1 MSTQSRIAAEAQ
13 KDPETLEREIDQQR
27 ESISSIVH
35 ELENKLSPGELL
47 DRALRYAKGNGGE
60 FFGNLGETVKAN
72 PVPTLLTALGLTWLM
87 MGQNR
92 SASASGHASL
102 SDQAAGAKRQA
113 QHLKDKA
120 GQLREELGSN
130 WDSTRQRLSDSSHQA
145 ADTLRHQAERAR
157 DGVEH
162 MLAEQPLALGAIG
175 IAVGALLGAAL
186 PPTRQEDRLLGETS
200 DRLTDK
206 AKALAEEGYAKASE
220 VSQELSREVAD
231 RVRQDG
237 RTHSGIQ

>member
-92 SASASGHASL
+92 SAPASGHASL
-102 SDQAAGAKRQA
+102 SGQAAGAKRQA

-120 GQLREELGSN
+120 GQVVLGPAVTDVIAVPGAAGDAVSALVNLGYRRAEAFAAVAKATQAKDSASVQELIRAGLRELG
-130 WDSTRQRLSDSSHQA
+130 R
-145 ADTLRHQAERAR
+145 
-157 DGVEH
+157 
-162 MLAEQPLALGAIG
+162 
-175 IAVGALLGAAL
+175 
-186 PPTRQEDRLLGETS
+186 
-200 DRLTDK
+200 
-206 AKALAEEGYAKASE
+206 
-220 VSQELSREVAD
+220 
-231 RVRQDG
+231 
-237 RTHSGIQ
+237 

>member
-47 DRALRYAKGNGGE
+47 DRVLRYAKGNGGE
-60 FFGNLGETVKAN
+60 FFGNLSETVKAN

-92 SASASGHASL
+92 SAPASGH
-102 SDQAAGAKRQA
+102 AAGAKRQA

-120 GQLREELGSN
+120 GQLRDELGSN

-186 PPTRQEDRLLGETS
+186 PPTREEDRLLGETS
-200 DRLTDK
+200 DRVTDK